1 MANNTIR
8 VVVVDDHPLFRE
20 GVVNTLETNPDFEV
34 VEQGDSAEDAV
45 KLAKEFLPDIILLDI
60 TMPGGGIKATQTVST
75 ICPVTKV
82 VILTVSEDD
91 DDVMTALKSG
101 ARGYILKGV
110 GGAQLQSILKDI
122 YNGEIFI
129 TPELAAGVL
138 LDLATPKE
146 DVGTDT
152 LKKANPLEELTK
164 RERQIL
170 ELVGKGQTNK
180 SIGKQLG
187 ITEKTVKH
195 YMSNILAKLHVRN
208 RVEAALLAHKLSK

>member
-1 MANNTIR
+1 MANNAIR

-20 GVVNTLETNPDFEV
+20 GVVNTLETNSDFEV
-34 VEQGDSAEDAV
+34 VGQGAGAEEAV
-45 KLAKEFLPDIILLDI
+45 NLAKEFLPDIILLDI
-60 TMPGGGIKATQTVST
+60 AMPGGGIKAAQTVST
-75 ICPVTKV
+75 ACPITKIV
-82 VILTVSEDD
+82 MLTVSEDD
-91 DDVMTALKSG
+91 DDVMAALKSG

-122 YNGEIFI
+122 YHGEIFI

-146 DVGTDT
+146 DIAVNDV
-152 LKKANPLEELTK
+152 KKVSSLEELTK

-170 ELVGKGQTNK
+170 ELVGQGKTNK
-180 SIGKQLG
+180 SIGKHLG